1 MNPVVYPPCDPAIEA
16 ISFGECEPPEVTER
30 LKHLFAADQAARQAD
45 PIDWNRVSVED
56 RQRRMEVL
64 GYLTHGQLTSP
75 ESLYYAALIF
85 QHGNCPDH
93 YQLAHQ
99 LAERAL
105 QGGFDEA
112 RWIFAATLD
121 RYLLS
126 IGQPQKYGTQFLVQD
141 DGQLHLQPYDPTT
154 TDAERQRYNVPP
166 LAEQLRRRP

>member
-1 MNPVVYPPCDPAIEA
+1 MNQISYQPCDPAIEA
-16 ISFGECEPPEVTER
+16 IFFGEHEPPKVTER
-30 LKHLFAADQAARQAD
+30 LKDLFAADQAARQAD
-45 PIDWNRVSVED
+45 SIDWDRLSAED
-56 RQRRMEVL
+56 RQRRVEVL
-64 GYLTHGQLTSP
+64 GYLTHGELIAP
-75 ESLYYAALIF
+75 ESLFYAAFIF

-105 QGGFDEA
+105 DAGFDQA

-126 IGQPQKYGTQFLVQD
+126 VGQPQKYGTQFLIQE
-141 DGQLHLQPYDPTT
+141 DGQWRLQPYDPST

-166 LAEQLRRRP
+166 LEEQLRRRT